1 MAAYGNSSGASHS
14 RCIRQGQ
21 AISGSWAFRVLLSIL
36 LALSCRPAAAQAP
49 APANYAAA
57 RGEAVARI
65 VSGII
70 SFTRWPGPPRDARLC
85 ITTPAVSAQMLVRNI
100 SATTRLAGVQYLAPQ
115 DARLE
120 SSCDVVYI
128 EHVNEASHANLFQRL
143 AGRPVLTI
151 ADSDSGCLMG
161 SLFCI
166 SSTGA
171 SPVFSVNLDAIARSG
186 LHINPKVLL
195 LVHKQQAK

>member
-1 MAAYGNSSGASHS
+1 MTVHGNP
-14 RCIRQGQ
+14 IFQ
-21 AISGSWAFRVLLSIL
+21 AWAFRVMLSIL
-36 LALSCRPAAAQAP
+36 LVLACRPAIAQAP
-49 APANYAAA
+49 APASHATT
-57 RGEAVARI
+57 RGEEVARI
-65 VSGII
+65 VGGII
-70 SFTRWPGPPRDARLC
+70 SFTRWPGPPHDARLC
-85 ITTPAVSAQMLVRNI
+85 ITTPAMSAEMLVRNL
-100 SATTRLAGVQYLAPQ
+100 SATTPLAGVQYLAPQ

-128 EHVNEASHANLFQRL
+128 EHVNQAGHANLFQRL

-151 ADSDSGCLMG
+151 ADSGSGCLMG

-171 SPVFSVNLDAIARSG
+171 SPRFSVNLDAIARSG